1 MEFEE
6 VLFSRR
12 SVRRFQDRS
21 VPEELLEK
29 VLRAGLYAPNACNFQ
44 AWKFIVLTSREQM
57 KKLRCDLVLRS
68 PCGVLVTYR
77 NDLYVTGRKHRD
89 YVQSAAAAIEN
100 MLLEAADLG
109 LGGCWI
115 CNLPRQGVLR
125 RAFGIPRNFD
135 VIAYVMLGFPLEDAN
150 TDKQMR
156 YHYGSAE
163 NARLRTRRYDLPQ
176 AVCRERFTR
185 TAGDCAEPPRPWLE
199 KLRFYWKEKF
209 YKGE

>member
-1 MEFEE
+1 MKFEE

-12 SVRRFQDRS
+12 SVRRFQDRQ

-29 VLRAGLYAPNACNFQ
+29 ILTAGLYAPSACNFQ
-44 AWKFIVLTSREQM
+44 AWKFIVLTDRAQM
-57 KKLRCDLVLRS
+57 EKLRFDLVLRA

-100 MLLEAADLG
+100 MLLEAKNLG

-115 CNLPRQGVLR
+115 CNLPRQGALR

-135 VIAYVMLGFPLEDAN
+135 VIAYVMLGYPLEEAN

-156 YHYGSAE
+156 YHYGSARDAE
-163 NARLRTRRYDLPQ
+163 LRTRRYGLAQ
-176 AVCRERFTR
+176 AVSRERFTQVP
-185 TAGDCAEPPRPWLE
+185 GDCAQEKRPWAE
-199 KLRFYWKEKF
+199 KVRFFVKEHF